1 MTAGVHSSMNAD
13 FADGSTGSPRTE
25 SACHPFALSLSK
37 GERRAVRLSARCR
50 GFSLIEVLVALA
62 VVAIAL
68 VALLAAA
75 ARMARDADRLREL
88 TLADWVAANVLVE
101 TRLREPYPDLG
112 EREGRM
118 RMGPRE
124 FRWRRVVQ
132 NTPEPALRRVDV
144 HVYAADATGDAA
156 PIHSLVGFAGRP

>member
-1 MTAGVHSSMNAD
+1 MK
-13 FADGSTGSPRTE
+13 R
-25 SACHPFALSLSK
+25 
-37 GERRAVRLSARCR
+37 R

-75 ARMARDADRLREL
+75 GRMARDADHLREL

-101 TRLREPYPDLG
+101 TRLRDPFPDLG
-112 EREGRM
+112 QSEGRM
-118 RMGPRE
+118 RMGPHE
-124 FRWRRVVQ
+124 YRWQRVVQ
-132 NTPEPALRRVDV
+132 NTPEPALRRIDV
-144 HVYAADATGDAA
+144 HVYAADAKPDDA

>member
-1 MTAGVHSSMNAD
+1 MS
-13 FADGSTGSPRTE
+13 R
-25 SACHPFALSLSK
+25 
-37 GERRAVRLSARCR
+37 R
-50 GFSLIEVLVALA
+50 GFSLVEVLVALA

-101 TRLREPYPDLG
+101 TRLREPFPELG

-132 NTPEPALRRVDV
+132 NTPEAALRRVDV
-144 HVYAADATGDAA
+144 HVYAVEAAEEDA
-156 PIHSLVGFAGRP
+156 PIHSLVGFAGRR

>member
-1 MTAGVHSSMNAD
+1 MTRV
-13 FADGSTGSPRTE
+13 
-25 SACHPFALSLSK
+25 
-37 GERRAVRLSARCR
+37 R
-50 GFSLIEVLVALA
+50 GFSLVEVLVALA

-75 ARMARDADRLREL
+75 GRMARDANHLREL

-101 TRLREPYPDLG
+101 TRLREPFPQLG
-112 EREGRM
+112 RSEGRA

-124 FRWRRVVQ
+124 YRWQRVVQ
-132 NTPEPALRRVDV
+132 NTPEPALRRIDV
-144 HVYAADATGDAA
+144 HVFALDAGNDDA

>member
-1 MTAGVHSSMNAD
+1 MK
-13 FADGSTGSPRTE
+13 RT
-25 SACHPFALSLSK
+25 
-37 GERRAVRLSARCR
+37 R
-50 GFSLIEVLVALA
+50 GFTLIEVLVALA

-75 ARMARDADRLREL
+75 GRMARDADHLREL

-101 TRLREPYPDLG
+101 TRLREPFPDLG
-112 EREGRM
+112 RSEGRT

-124 FRWRRVVQ
+124 YRWQRIVQ
-132 NTPEPALRRVDV
+132 NTPEPALRRIDV
-144 HVYAADATGDAA
+144 HVFAADAASDDA

>member
-1 MTAGVHSSMNAD
+1 M
-13 FADGSTGSPRTE
+13 
-25 SACHPFALSLSK
+25 
-37 GERRAVRLSARCR
+37 RRR
-50 GFSLIEVLVALA
+50 GFSLVEVLVALA

-68 VALLAAA
+68 GALLAAA

-101 TRLREPYPDLG
+101 TRLREPFPNLG

-144 HVYAADATGDAA
+144 HVYAVDAAEGDA
-156 PIHSLVGFAGRP
+156 PVHSLVGFAGRP

>member
-1 MTAGVHSSMNAD
+1 M
-13 FADGSTGSPRTE
+13 
-25 SACHPFALSLSK
+25 K
-37 GERRAVRLSARCR
+37 RAR
-50 GFSLIEVLVALA
+50 GFSLVEVLVALA

-75 ARMARDADRLREL
+75 GRMARDADHLREL

-101 TRLREPYPDLG
+101 TRLREPFPRLG
-112 EREGRM
+112 RSEGRA

-124 FRWRRVVQ
+124 FRWQRVVQ
-132 NTPEPALRRVDV
+132 NTPEPALRRIDV
-144 HVYAADATGDAA
+144 HVFALDAGSDDA